1 MKMSAQLIAPCG
13 MNCGICLAY
22 LRDKNIC
29 PGCWSNDRYKSKSC
43 VNCVIKNCELLAKT
57 DSKFCYECSKFPC
70 ARLKQL
76 DKRYRLKY
84 KMSMIENLLYIK
96 EFGLKKFEQKEAIR
110 WKCDTCGGMI
120 CVHRG
125 ICLKCRNNTVAPD
138 TEQDASL
145 TTN

>member
-1 MKMSAQLIAPCG
+1 MSAQLIAPCG

-29 PGCWSNDRYKSKSC
+29 YGCWSTLGQKSKSRA
-43 VNCVIKNCELLAKT
+43 NCIIKNCEILEKT
-57 DSKFCYECSKFPC
+57 DSKFCYECAKFPC

-84 KMSMIENLLYIK
+84 HMSMIESLNYIK
-96 EFGLKKFEQKEAIR
+96 EFGLENFEQKESAR
-110 WKCDTCGGMI
+110 WKCNTCGGMI

-125 ICLKCRNNTVAPD
+125 ICLICRNNAVAPD
-138 TEQDASL
+138 TGQDPSL